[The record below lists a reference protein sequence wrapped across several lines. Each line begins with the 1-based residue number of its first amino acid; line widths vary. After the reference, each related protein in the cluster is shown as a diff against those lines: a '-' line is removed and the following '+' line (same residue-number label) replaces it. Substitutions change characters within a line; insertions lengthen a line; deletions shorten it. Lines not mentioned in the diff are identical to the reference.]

1 MFQPQMKSAES
12 YMNACSLTRRI
23 ALRLLLRCTLIL
35 WFTWSQE
42 TTRAKQP
49 PELGAS
55 NAIDK
60 LLTTDEN
67 KLSVGPALDSKS
79 AANHDA
85 RLISAGVLSV
95 FIEKTER

>member
-1 MFQPQMKSAES
+1 LPYGYCLDAPLFFDLHRVK
-12 YMNACSLTRRI
+12 
-23 ALRLLLRCTLIL
+23 
-35 WFTWSQE
+35 
-42 TTRAKQP
+42 KQP
-49 PELGAS
+49 ELQSKPEVDAS

-60 LLTTDEN
+60 LLRTDEN

-95 FIEKTER
+95 LIEKTER

>member
-1 MFQPQMKSAES
+1 MHPYSLIYMES
-12 YMNACSLTRRI
+12 RNNQSYTATGGLH
-23 ALRLLLRCTLIL
+23 
-35 WFTWSQE
+35 E
-42 TTRAKQP
+42 V
-49 PELGAS
+49 GAS

-67 KLSVGPALDSKS
+67 KLWVGPALDSKF

-95 FIEKTER
+95 FIEKQNDKHSR

>member
-1 MFQPQMKSAES
+1 V
-12 YMNACSLTRRI
+12 
-23 ALRLLLRCTLIL
+23 
-35 WFTWSQE
+35 
-42 TTRAKQP
+42 
-49 PELGAS
+49 GAS

-95 FIEKTER
+95 FIEKQNDKHSR

>member
-1 MFQPQMKSAES
+1 M
-12 YMNACSLTRRI
+12 
-23 ALRLLLRCTLIL
+23 
-35 WFTWSQE
+35 
-42 TTRAKQP
+42 
-49 PELGAS
+49 GAS